1 MNDQKHIEI
10 ERKFLIRMPE
20 LSLLKKVYGV
30 RIKNITQTYL
40 KTADGSTAR
49 VRKIEEN
56 NKITFVKTVKNK
68 ISDLSH
74 YEDEHEINEAQ
85 YQEELKAADDK
96 KLPIIK
102 TRYAFPFDLH
112 TVEIDVYPFWQ
123 DRAILEIEM
132 QSEDEEISIPS
143 FIEVKKEVT
152 ENAKYKNTN
161 LALRVPMDEI

>member
-85 YQEELKAADDK
+85 YQEELKTADDE

-102 TRYAFPFDLH
+102 TRYAFPFNAH

-143 FIEVKKEVT
+143 FIEVIKEVT
-152 ENAKYKNTN
+152 ENARYKNTN

>member
-1 MNDQKHIEI
+1 MNDQKHVEI

-68 ISDLSH
+68 ISNLSH
-74 YEDEHEINEAQ
+74 YEDEHEINEEQ
-85 YQEELKAADDK
+85 YQEELRNADEK

-102 TRYAFPFDLH
+102 IRYAFPFNAH

-143 FIEVKKEVT
+143 FIEVIKEVT
-152 ENAKYKNTN
+152 EDAKYKNTN